1 MALQILLFIVE
12 LCIVTPPISLFFF
25 SPRSS
30 RFCDEPLLNITVAGI
45 VFTFAMIG
53 EHLQYHSGP
62 YQFFQAVL
70 L

>member
-1 MALQILLFIVE
+1 MWNGFADFAVIVE
-12 LCIVTPPISLFFF
+12 LSIVTLPMSLFFV

-53 EHLQYHSGP
+53 EH
-62 YQFFQAVL
+62 
-70 L
+70 